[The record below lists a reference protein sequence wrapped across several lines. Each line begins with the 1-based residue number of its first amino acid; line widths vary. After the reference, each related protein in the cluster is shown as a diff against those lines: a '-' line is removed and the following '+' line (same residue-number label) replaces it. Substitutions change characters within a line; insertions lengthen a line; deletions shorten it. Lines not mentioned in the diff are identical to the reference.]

1 MGTSDP
7 HFMHL
12 TTSAAGQAHRHVAQF
27 YDDEQS
33 LATVVGHFLADGLRM
48 GEPAVVIAEPHRIEN
63 FRATLAAQ
71 GLDVSRLIADGVFVC
86 LDARATL
93 ATFMDATGPDAE
105 RFRRSV
111 GGVIR
116 GLIQQ
121 HGRHVRAFGEMVD
134 ILWRDGDRAA
144 AIQLEELWN
153 HLAEEE
159 PFRLLCAYAMAN
171 FYRASDADDFARVC
185 AAHDRVF
192 PAEGDGDLG
201 PVSGRGEEIARLQQ
215 RSRVLER
222 EIEQRRELEHQL
234 RVALAER
241 RRVEEELR
249 DFVDNAAEGLH
260 RVGADGTILWANR
273 AELEMLGYARD
284 EYVGHNI
291 SEFYADPTTLDDVMQ
306 RLARGETL
314 REYETELRCRDGSIK
329 FVLINSNV
337 FWEDGRFVHT
347 RCFTRDITSRRQ
359 EDMISRHFNAI
370 IRSSEDAI
378 VSKDLDGII
387 KSWNPAAERMFGFT
401 EAEAIGR
408 SIRMIIPDDRQSE
421 EDTVLGRI
429 RRGESIEHFE
439 TIRQRKDGSE
449 LAVSLSVSPIL
460 GADGEIVG
468 ASKIARDITERR
480 QSELE
485 REQLLQREQDAR
497 READRANR
505 LKDDFLALVSHE
517 LRTPIQ
523 AIYGWV
529 KIAKSLGDPEG
540 KMLRAL
546 DVIERNVQAQV
557 RLVDDLLDAARIATG
572 KLQIAS
578 EPVSLPRTILDAVE
592 SARPSATAKG
602 LELEVRIDP
611 GVYIVMGDAT
621 RLQQI
626 VTNLLSNA
634 VKFTLEGRVD
644 VALHREGMR
653 ACLSVRDTG
662 RGIAPEF
669 LPLVFDRFR
678 QADTGADRQESGLG
692 LGLTIVQ
699 HLVEAHGGSIAADSE
714 GVNRGATFSLSLPL
728 IEPPAEI
735 LGLDLLDVSAP
746 PVLEGV
752 RVLVVDD
759 IGDSREILQ
768 YLLQQRGA
776 QVNTAPSVDDALTT
790 CETHEFDVL
799 LSDLSMPTRDG
810 FALIDAVRKA
820 RSSRLRHVPA
830 IAVTAHA
837 DANSRAEALAAGF
850 DDFLVKPVAADEL
863 ISASSR
869 LLAQPAKSTPVRA

>member
-1 MGTSDP
+1 
-7 HFMHL
+7 
-12 TTSAAGQAHRHVAQF
+12 VAQF
-27 YDDEQS
+27 YDDESS
-33 LATVVGHFLADGLRM
+33 LATVVADFLAEGLAA
-48 GEPAVVIAEPHRIEN
+48 GEPAIVIAEPYRTAL
-63 FRATLAAQ
+63 FRKALSARGLEPTRLAAE
-71 GLDVSRLIADGVFVC
+71 GLFVDM
-86 LDARATL
+86 DARQAL
-93 ATFMDATGPDAE
+93 ETFMDGAAPDPHRFQRSIGPVIRALSE
-105 RFRRSV
+105 RFD
-111 GGVIR
+111 
-116 GLIQQ
+116 
-121 HGRHVRAFGEMVD
+121 GRPVRAYGEMVD
-134 ILWRDGDRAA
+134 ILWREGNRAG
-144 AIQLEELWN
+144 AIRLEELWN
-153 HLAEEE
+153 ELAAAE

-185 AAHDRVF
+185 AAHDRVM

-201 PVSGRGEEIARLQQ
+201 SVAGRGDEVARLQQ
-215 RSRVLER
+215 RSRALVR
-222 EIEQRRELEHQL
+222 ELEQRRELEHEL
-234 RVALAER
+234 RLALAQR
-241 RRVEEELR
+241 RRAEEELR

-260 RVGADGTILWANR
+260 RVNAEGTILWANR
-273 AELEMLGYARD
+273 TELEMLGYSQD
-284 EYVGHNI
+284 EYVGHHI
-291 SEFYADPTTLDDVMQ
+291 SEFYADRNVLDDVMA
-306 RLARGETL
+306 RLSRGETL
-314 REYETELRCRDGSIK
+314 HDYETELRCRDGSIK
-329 FVLINSNV
+329 TVLVSSNV
-337 FWEDGRFVHT
+337 CWEDGKFIHT
-347 RCFTRDITSRRQ
+347 RCFTRDVTERRK
-359 EDMISRHFNAI
+359 EEMLSRHFNAI
-370 IRSSEDAI
+370 VRSSEDAI
-378 VSKDLDGII
+378 VSKDLNGIV

-401 EAEAIGR
+401 AEEAVGR
-408 SIRMIIPDDRQSE
+408 SIRMIIPADRQSE
-421 EDTVLGRI
+421 EDEVLRRI
-429 RRGESIEHFE
+429 RRGESIDHFE
-439 TIRQRKDGSE
+439 TIRRRKDGSE
-449 LAVSLSVSPIL
+449 VAVSLSVSPIL
-460 GADGEIVG
+460 GADGRIAG

-480 QSELE
+480 QIELERQDLLE
-485 REQLLQREQDAR
+485 REQEAR

-529 KIAKSLGDPEG
+529 KIAKGLGDPEG

-546 DVIERNVQAQV
+546 DVIERNVQSQV

-592 SARPSATAKG
+592 SARPAAITKG
-602 LELEVRIDP
+602 LELDVRMDS

-621 RLQQI
+621 RLQQV

-634 VKFTLEGRVD
+634 VKFTSDGQVQIHLRRD
-644 VALHREGMR
+644 GMQ
-653 ACLSVRDTG
+653 ACLTVRDTG

-678 QADTGADRQESGLG
+678 QAETGAARQESGLG
-692 LGLTIVQ
+692 LGLTIVR
-699 HLVEAHGGSIAADSE
+699 HLVEAHHGTISAASD
-714 GVNRGATFSLSLPL
+714 GVDRGATFSLTLPL

-735 LGLDLLDVSAP
+735 LGLDLLDVTPA

-776 QVNTAPSVDDALTT
+776 VVSTAPSVDDALTT
-790 CETHEFDVL
+790 CETREFDVL

-820 RSSRLRHVPA
+820 RSRHLRRVPA

-863 ISASSR
+863 VTSISR
-869 LLAQPAKSTPVRA
+869 LLAEAVRSAPARA